1 MSEAIVSKDKSS
13 TKSKQKSKK
22 GKDKKKRKQQPKHRF
37 TAANADKFLLYQLS
51 VNSAD
56 VDVDFLEQAY
66 TEHNPGK
73 TPLHLRE
80 DFCGTHA
87 MCAEWVK
94 RGADRTAEG
103 YDLDPEPVE
112 WGKQHNLSP
121 LGDEAASRVSLYL
134 EDARN
139 DGRKAPDI
147 RVAQNFSYWL
157 FMQRAELLD
166 YFKKVHASLAPG
178 GIFVCDLYGGTE
190 STENM
195 EEERKID
202 GGFTYVWDQDEY
214 LPGTAQFT
222 CHIHFRFRD
231 GSEVENAFTY
241 VWRKWGMAELKDLLA
256 DAGFSSVKSLL
267 RGRGRGR
274 PRRRRRQLRARR
286 GGRAV
291 RELDRLPRQPEVG
304 PH

>member
-1 MSEAIVSKDKSS
+1 MSEATVSKSKSA
-13 TKSKQKSKK
+13 TKSKEKSKKGK

-37 TAANADKFLLYQLS
+37 TAENADKFLLYQLS

-56 VDVDFLEQAY
+56 VDVDFLEKVYA
-66 TEHNPGK
+66 EHNPGK
-73 TPLHLRE
+73 SPLHLRE

-94 RGADRTAEG
+94 RDPQRTAEG
-103 YDLDPEPVE
+103 YDLDPEPVD

-139 DGRKAPDI
+139 EGRKAPDI

-157 FMQRAELLD
+157 FMKRKELLD
-166 YFKKVHASLAPG
+166 YFQKVHASLAPG

-190 STENM
+190 SVENM

-202 GGFTYVWDQDEY
+202 GGFTYVWDQDLY
-214 LPGTAQFT
+214 KPGTAEFT

-231 GSEVENAFTY
+231 GSEYPKAFTY

-256 DAGFSSVKSLL
+256 DAGFSSVRSYFE
-267 RGRGRGR
+267 G
-274 PRRRRRQLRARR
+274 
-286 GGRAV
+286 
-291 RELDRLPRQPEVG
+291 EDEDDPEEGDGIFEHDEEGDNCESWIAYLVSQK
-304 PH
+304 